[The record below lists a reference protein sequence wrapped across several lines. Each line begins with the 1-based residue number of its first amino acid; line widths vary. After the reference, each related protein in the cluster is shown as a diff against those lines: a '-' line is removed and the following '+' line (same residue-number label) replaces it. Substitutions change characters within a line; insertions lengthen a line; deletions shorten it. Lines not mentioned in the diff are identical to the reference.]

1 MTWEISVKIW
11 AEKKKKAKK
20 QTYKKAKP
28 KQEIL
33 KPLETNYALHNR
45 VVNGSSRLI
54 YSLKLQEVE
63 VLVLEVLY
71 TSSLILW
78 GSTALPGWMPEGS
91 ARGRAAAGK
100 HLRKA
105 GPATGSVFTNDNSC
119 EQHSHQ
125 CLGNSPHHQ
134 FDLLPRWNF
143 YWFIYL
149 IFFFWTEINQGPM
162 LETGKLHKS
171 QQWNKLGTMPN
182 SDGLGGL
189 LHSVHV
195 KISSCKE
202 FPAKHTGCFY
212 YRVGGIWY
220 SIPIG
225 RGSQWTRH
233 YSTATSL
240 GGHCLQKHTS
250 VISSTAQSHI

>member
-1 MTWEISVKIW
+1 MLSKIVLLMALHLWYIHSNCRRWKSLFWKSFTHLPSSFGEALLCQDECQRDLPEAGQQLANISERQGQQQGQCLQMITHVSSAHTSVWEI
-11 AEKKKKAKK
+11 AH
-20 QTYKKAKP
+20 T
-28 KQEIL
+28 
-33 KPLETNYALHNR
+33 TNL
-45 VVNGSSRLI
+45 
-54 YSLKLQEVE
+54 
-63 VLVLEVLY
+63 
-71 TSSLILW
+71 TSCPDGI
-78 GSTALPGWMPEGS
+78 
-91 ARGRAAAGK
+91 
-100 HLRKA
+100 
-105 GPATGSVFTNDNSC
+105 FT
-119 EQHSHQ
+119 
-125 CLGNSPHHQ
+125 
-134 FDLLPRWNF
+134 DL
-143 YWFIYL
+143 FIYL
-149 IFFFWTEINQGPM
+149 LFFFWTEINQGPM

-250 VISSTAQSHI
+250 VISCTAQSHI